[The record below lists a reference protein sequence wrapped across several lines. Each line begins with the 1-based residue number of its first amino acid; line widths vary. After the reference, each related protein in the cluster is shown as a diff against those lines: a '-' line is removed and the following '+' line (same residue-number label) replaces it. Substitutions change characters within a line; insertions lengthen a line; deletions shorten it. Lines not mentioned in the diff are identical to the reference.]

1 MTTMNTN
8 YHSID
13 YQYAYFNFNWTYI
26 KNKQIILKGNNMGGM
41 LIIADSEGRT
51 LKVFGFERII

>member
-1 MTTMNTN
+1 MTN

-13 YQYAYFNFNWTYI
+13 YNYAYFNFDWSYI
-26 KNKQIILKGNNMGGM
+26 KNKQIILKGNKMGGI

-51 LKVFGFERII
+51 LKVFGFERIL

>member
-1 MTTMNTN
+1 MNTN

-13 YQYAYFNFNWTYI
+13 YQYAFFRFDWSYI
-26 KNKQIILKGNNMGGM
+26 KDKQIILKGDNIAGM

-51 LKVFGFERII
+51 LKVFGFERIL